1 MVDLFK
7 KVNNLF
13 FEKAKPL
20 TPGFYQY
27 HTPNDEDFPYRLHLR
42 IEKNGEGILIV
53 NASTILHLNQ
63 TATEFAYHLIH
74 QTPKSEALESIMS
87 RYQINYHDAIQDFD
101 SFVNQ
106 INTLV
111 NTPDLDPVNY
121 LDFDRETPFS
131 HEVSAPYRLDC
142 ALTFNLHETS
152 GVGFSPLGRVK
163 RELSTDEWKLV
174 IKKAWD
180 SGIPHI
186 IFTGGEPTLRDDL
199 IELSRF
205 SDELGQVTGIMTD
218 GLRLNEANYLSELLN
233 AGIDH
238 LLITLDPNIDLAWD
252 AIQKSL
258 AENIFV
264 VVHLTVTSENKE
276 NISQIIDRLVLMGL
290 ENISLSTNDIN
301 LTSITTEIRNK
312 CAESGLNL
320 IWNLPV
326 PFSKFNP
333 VSLEIQTEKE
343 VVEGA
348 GTGWLYVEPDGDVL
362 PAQGINIV
370 LGNMLV
376 DPWEKIWS
384 KVNQS

>member
-42 IEKNGEGILIV
+42 IEKNGEGILIL

-74 QTPKSEALESIMS
+74 QTPKSKVLESIIS
-87 RYQINYHDAIQDFD
+87 RYQINYQDAVQDFE
-101 SFVNQ
+101 SFVNR

-121 LDFDRETPFS
+121 LEFDREIPFS
-131 HEVSAPYRLDC
+131 HDVTAPYRLDC
-142 ALTFNLHETS
+142 ALTYNLHEIS
-152 GVGFSPLGRVK
+152 GGNISPLERVK

-174 IKKAWD
+174 MKKAWD
-180 SGIPHI
+180 TGIPHI

-199 IELSRF
+199 IELARF

-218 GLRLNEANYLSELLN
+218 GLRLNEEKYLSELLN

-238 LLITLDPNIDLAWD
+238 LLITLDPKVDLAWG
-252 AIQKSL
+252 ALQKSL

-264 VVHLTVTSENKE
+264 VVHLTVNTENQE

-290 ENISLSTNDIN
+290 ENISLSTNDIQ
-301 LTSITTEIRNK
+301 LASFTKELRNK

-320 IWNLPV
+320 VWNLPV
-326 PFSKFNP
+326 PYSQFNP

-348 GTGWLYVEPDGDVL
+348 GIGWLYVEPDGDVL

-370 LGNMLV
+370 LGNILV
-376 DPWEKIWS
+376 DPWDKIWS
-384 KVNQS
+384 KVKKS

>member
-131 HEVSAPYRLDC
+131 HEVSA
-142 ALTFNLHETS
+142 H
-152 GVGFSPLGRVK
+152 
-163 RELSTDEWKLV
+163 
-174 IKKAWD
+174 IAW
-180 SGIPHI
+180 I
-186 IFTGGEPTLRDDL
+186 
-199 IELSRF
+199 
-205 SDELGQVTGIMTD
+205 
-218 GLRLNEANYLSELLN
+218 
-233 AGIDH
+233 
-238 LLITLDPNIDLAWD
+238 
-252 AIQKSL
+252 
-258 AENIFV
+258 
-264 VVHLTVTSENKE
+264 VH
-276 NISQIIDRLVLMGL
+276 
-290 ENISLSTNDIN
+290 
-301 LTSITTEIRNK
+301 
-312 CAESGLNL
+312 
-320 IWNLPV
+320 
-326 PFSKFNP
+326 
-333 VSLEIQTEKE
+333 
-343 VVEGA
+343 
-348 GTGWLYVEPDGDVL
+348 
-362 PAQGINIV
+362 
-370 LGNMLV
+370 
-376 DPWEKIWS
+376 
-384 KVNQS
+384 